1 MVQPAISRWAGRMRR
16 ALTVAAV
23 GAILVPVGVA
33 TASDYPRAG
42 LFSRSGVVSTSGLR
56 VAVAGGGNVCT
67 KGEALTLDVTVS
79 QHATSAV
86 AKGTWTGT
94 CTGASQGWHTV
105 AHVIDG
111 VRFAPGCAIGVALG
125 ITRLHGRANGAH
137 QWLTALKLTTASG
150 TGGTAPA
157 STC

>member
-1 MVQPAISRWAGRMRR
+1 MRR
-16 ALTVAAV
+16 PASSRPARCARRTLVVAAV

-33 TASDYPRAG
+33 VASDYPRAG
-42 LFSRSGVVSTSGLR
+42 LFSGSGVVSASGLR

-67 KGEALTLDVTVS
+67 KGEALTLDVTIS

-94 CTGASQGWHTV
+94 CTGASQSWHTV
-105 AHVIDG
+105 AHVADG

-125 ITRLHGRANGAH
+125 IIRLHGRANGAH

-150 TGGTAPA
+150 TRGTAPA